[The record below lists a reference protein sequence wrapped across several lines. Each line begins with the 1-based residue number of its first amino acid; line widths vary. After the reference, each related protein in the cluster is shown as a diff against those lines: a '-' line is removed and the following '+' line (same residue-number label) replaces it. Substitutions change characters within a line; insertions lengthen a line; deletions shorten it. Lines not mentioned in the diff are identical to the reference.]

1 MLPALRKFFEQRIAA
16 QGGQTAAAAEAR
28 ARLAAAALLVE
39 VVRSDEHFTPEE
51 RAAVLASVQR
61 KFGIEEQA
69 AHELVDL
76 AEAEA
81 REAHDTFQFTSKI
94 NAGFSDDEKRG
105 LIEEL
110 WRVALADSDLH
121 RHEEHLIRRVAD
133 LLHVSHRD
141 FIRSKLRVLESTD

>member
-1 MLPALRKFFEQRIAA
+1 MLPALRRFFDQRIAA
-16 QGGQTAAAAEAR
+16 QGGQTPAASEAR

-39 VVRSDEHFTPEE
+39 VVRTDEHFTPEE
-51 RAAVLASVQR
+51 RAAVLDSVQR
-61 KFGIEEQA
+61 KFGIEAQA
-69 AHELVDL
+69 ARELVDL

-81 REAHDTFQFTSKI
+81 RDAHDTFQFTSKI

-110 WRVALADSDLH
+110 WRVAYADSDLH

-141 FIRSKLRVLESTD
+141 FIRSKLRVLESRD